1 MHKAGKILL
10 VDDEEALRLLY
21 CEALAL
27 KGYHV
32 ECTISGEEALEM
44 LKRSQW
50 SLVISDV
57 CMPGMG
63 GRALYDAV
71 RGDYPYLKDRFLFIT
86 GKPMRGEEL
95 SRLKI
100 KCLAKPFTLSELM
113 AAVDK
118 LMKRALA
125 KTVHEDAERRRGIRL
140 RRRVKCVLHDG
151 RAADGQGNAKPLLAK
166 TILAKTRD
174 FSNDGVGIE
183 YEGQPLEPHSS
194 INIAVS
200 TAGLSFS
207 ARAKVMWS
215 APLKKGV
222 WMTGLHFTEPQAAMA
237 FTEAR
242 AASNK
247 KTV

>member
-1 MHKAGKILL
+1 MHKTGKILL

-27 KGYHV
+27 KGYNV
-32 ECTISGEEALEM
+32 ECAASGEEALKM

-63 GRALYDAV
+63 GRALYDAI
-71 RGDYPYLKDRFLFIT
+71 RGDYPYLRDRFLFIT
-86 GKPMRGEEL
+86 GKPMQREEL
-95 SRLKI
+95 SRLKV

-118 LMKRALA
+118 FIKRALS
-125 KTVHEDAERRRGIRL
+125 KTVHEDAETRKAIRHRRK
-140 RRRVKCVLHDG
+140 VKCILHGGKAWGD
-151 RAADGQGNAKPLLAK
+151 K
-166 TILAKTRD
+166 TISAKTRD

-183 YEGQPLEPHSS
+183 YDDEHPLEPHSS
-194 INIAVS
+194 VNISVTRS
-200 TAGLSFS
+200 GLSFN

-215 APLKKGV
+215 TPMKEGG
-222 WMTGLHFTEPQAAMA
+222 WMTGLQWAEPRAAMP

-242 AASNK
+242 AGSNK
-247 KTV
+247 KTD